1 MMLSNEAAD
10 RVCAQSIGKNRL
22 IAMFGRRLGR
32 LQRQCHYAF
41 IALGGEART
50 SELAEWCRPRLII
63 LERGKPTRVQIASH
77 ARAARSIGACRVRR
91 VSGQWVWRLT
101 HTEPES

>member
-1 MMLSNEAAD
+1 
-10 RVCAQSIGKNRL
+10 
-22 IAMFGRRLGR
+22 MFGRRLGR

-63 LERGKPTRVQIASH
+63 LERGKPTRVQIASR
-77 ARAARSIGACRVRR
+77 ARAARSIWGLPRTARFGAMGVAANAY
-91 VSGQWVWRLT
+91 
-101 HTEPES
+101 